1 MLCSYV
7 GTHDLFADHTT
18 LFADFV
24 VPEGASTFR
33 TWPKPTSIPWEQ
45 IDMER
50 WHQNIAASP
59 QPDFAEQTST
69 NFFAEWAQH
78 WESALDGCVKTHPEG
93 RLLSNFRGRAVR
105 TAPLEGPVAAP
116 VAKPSRQG
124 EVALRTD
131 LISASVQLWFK
142 QLRRLQSYKH
152 AALANKVTLDAEV
165 YRLNL
170 WTAIRGSLQ
179 AAPCQWVIASS
190 PSY

>member
-1 MLCSYV
+1 M
-7 GTHDLFADHTT
+7 
-18 LFADFV
+18 
-24 VPEGASTFR
+24 
-33 TWPKPTSIPWEQ
+33 
-45 IDMER
+45 
-50 WHQNIAASP
+50 
-59 QPDFAEQTST
+59 
-69 NFFAEWAQH
+69 
-78 WESALDGCVKTHPEG
+78 KTHPEG

-105 TAPLEGPVAAP
+105 TAPLEGPLAAP

-170 WTAIRGSLQ
+170 WTAIKRGRGFEGLFAEWWPTRRHKTTSCTGFFAAAASRRPTGRVDFHGLQ
-179 AAPCQWVIASS
+179 DQLHGL
-190 PSY
+190 